1 MKIGIAG
8 LGKMGTNHLNELRKD
23 DEFKVAALY
32 DLRQN
37 AEFKEPFYTNLDE
50 FLKANLDIVIIA
62 TPTSTHLELAKAIL
76 AKVKCVLIEKPLAMN
91 SKEMNEIKELA
102 KKHESSVA
110 VGFSERF
117 NPAILALKKEL
128 ANEKIISINIK
139 RYSPFPA
146 RISDVGILQ
155 DLSIHDI
162 DLVGFLSGEIFVKQG
177 LLSLK
182 KDDREI
188 EAIITLQSGLNSKQ
202 NIIATVHQSWNCA
215 LKIRLV
221 SVITENAFFEADL
234 NNFSLQKNGLPLAL
248 QGASPLFSEHKE
260 LLGLAKSG
268 KMGRLASIKDALNAQ
283 ACLE

>member
-50 FLKANLDIVIIA
+50 FLSANLDIVIIA

-91 SKEMNEIKELA
+91 LKEMNEIKELA

-162 DLVGFLSGEIFVKQG
+162 DLVGFLSGESFAKQG

-182 KDDREI
+182 KDGREI

-202 NIIATVHQSWNCA
+202 NIIAAVHQSWNCA

-248 QGASPLFSEHKE
+248 QGTSPLFSEHKE
-260 LLGLAKSG
+260 LLSLAKSG

>member
-76 AKVKCVLIEKPLAMN
+76 AKVKCALIEKPLAMN
-91 SKEMNEIKELA
+91 LKEMNEIKELA

-162 DLVGFLSGEIFVKQG
+162 DLVGFLSGESFVKQG

-182 KDDREI
+182 KDGREI
-188 EAIITLQSGLNSKQ
+188 EAIIALQSGLNSKQ
-202 NIIATVHQSWNCA
+202 SIIAAVHQSWNCA
-215 LKIRLV
+215 LKIRL
-221 SVITENAFFEADL
+221 
-234 NNFSLQKNGLPLAL
+234 
-248 QGASPLFSEHKE
+248 
-260 LLGLAKSG
+260 
-268 KMGRLASIKDALNAQ
+268 
-283 ACLE
+283 